1 MKLTSGQYVDD
12 IGIAANDSTQLRIN
26 IKTVFECIRKAG
38 LKLTMAK
45 CHFGVKHVDFLGQ
58 TITPKGVSPQTEKVK
73 QFLQKLKFPKSEKT
87 LQRCTGFLNYYIP
100 RLSEKNIKLLKE
112 TSLFCIPN
120 AILDTFNELNQQLDK
135 LCSLALK
142 QPIKNK
148 QLILMTDASFTAA
161 GYAIM
166 IEDDI
171 NQKFQSRRETYAPIA
186 FDSKTF
192 NLTQIK
198 MSIYANEF
206 LTIHFAFTEFGHL
219 MRGSVF
225 LVTVFTDN
233 VQ

>member
-12 IGIAANDSTQLRIN
+12 IGIAANDSTQLCIN

-120 AILDTFNELNQQLDK
+120 AILDK
-135 LCSLALK
+135 ICSLALK

-166 IEDDI
+166 IEDDP